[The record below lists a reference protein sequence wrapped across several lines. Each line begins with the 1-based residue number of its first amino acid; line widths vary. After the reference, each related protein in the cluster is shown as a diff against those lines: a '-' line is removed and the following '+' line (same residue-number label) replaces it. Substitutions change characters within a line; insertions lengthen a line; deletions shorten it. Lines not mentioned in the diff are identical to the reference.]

1 MAIMASMASPP
12 SASVSRPAWI
22 RVQAVRQPLAPAT
35 LQVPLDDGERAAISL
50 ALEVGAQWLILDDY
64 PARRLAVA
72 LGLPVVGTLGILI
85 KAKQKGLLPAIRPQ
99 IKALLQA
106 NFYITPALYQH
117 ALALAGEI
125 ET

>member
-1 MAIMASMASPP
+1 
-12 SASVSRPAWI
+12 
-22 RVQAVRQPLAPAT
+22 
-35 LQVPLDDGERAAISL
+35 
-50 ALEVGAQWLILDDY
+50 
-64 PARRLAVA
+64 VA